1 MELRNLPY
9 AHHEQV
15 MMYILTRVP
24 GAGRCGVSTPPVT
37 AAIWPKPRL
46 LAFGPDIIDCVMLSP
61 KWYGE
66 WMPKLEAEFED
77 QKYPRRPA
85 IRPRLMI
92 CAM

>member
-9 AHHEQV
+9 AQQEQV

-24 GAGRCGVSTPPVT
+24 ALVGAAFDATGNGGYLAE
-37 AAIWPKPRL
+37 AAL

-66 WMPKLEAEFED
+66 WMPKLR
-77 QKYPRRPA
+77 PSLRIRISSSPA